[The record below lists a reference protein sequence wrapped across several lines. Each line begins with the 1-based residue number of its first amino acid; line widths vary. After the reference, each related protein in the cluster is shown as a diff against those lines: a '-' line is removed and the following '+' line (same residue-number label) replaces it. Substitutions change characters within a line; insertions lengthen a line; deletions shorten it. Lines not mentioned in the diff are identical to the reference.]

1 MDIQRT
7 EYDRAAY
14 EAYCD
19 AVGGKA
25 FGGSELP
32 TWEYLCAHNPVIA
45 KAWRVAAN
53 AVVRETIDWYRALL
67 AEQQALMPDEI

>member
-1 MDIQRT
+1 MDIQRV

-25 FGGSELP
+25 FDGSELP
-32 TWEYLCAHNPVIA
+32 TWDQLKARNPVIA
-45 KAWRVAAN
+45 SAWRVAAN
-53 AVVRETIDWYRALL
+53 AVVRETIDWYRGLL
-67 AEQQALMPDEI
+67 AEQSRQMPR